1 MNRGRTASRLLLRRL
16 VAGSCVR
23 RAHSWTEAHRVFA
36 KLGDNA
42 YRILGVESTS
52 SAAEIKQ
59 HYYKL
64 CRELHPDTSANT
76 KPSGLEDEE
85 WRQMGPDA
93 RRRAVHERFVMVTGA
108 YEVLSDPE
116 LRRKY
121 NVHIQAE
128 RRARDPWAS
137 ERPSMYEHWQRSQS
151 QNSGDS
157 RLLWGVFGFIG
168 ILTLVSVVQ
177 RAWQYEDMQ
186 WIREMEHL
194 KAAHAL
200 ETARERARERMRE
213 VPPGLMGEY
222 EVRRLGRAPADVEF
236 ASLWP
241 HGSGLGLVALLSDN
255 QLCGLRSRQQVADDP
270 AVARSRDAARRALA
284 CDRVVGKYLVDQPST
299 LETQK

>member
-1 MNRGRTASRLLLRRL
+1 M
-16 VAGSCVR
+16 
-23 RAHSWTEAHRVFA
+23 FA
-36 KLGDNA
+36 KLGGNA

-52 SAAEIKQ
+52 TATEIKQ
-59 HYYKL
+59 RYYKL

-85 WRQMGPDA
+85 WRQMGSDA
-93 RRRAVHERFVMVTGA
+93 RRRAKHERFVMVAGA

-137 ERPSMYEHWQRSQS
+137 ERPSMYEHWQRSQP
-151 QNSGDS
+151 QDSGDS
-157 RLLWGVFGFIG
+157 RMLWGVFGFIG
-168 ILTLVSVVQ
+168 ILTLVGVVQ
-177 RAWQYEDMQ
+177 RMWRYEDMR
-186 WIREMEHL
+186 WIREMENL
-194 KAAHAL
+194 KAARAL

-213 VPPGLMGEY
+213 VPPGFLGEY
-222 EVRRLGRAPADVEF
+222 EARRLGKAPADVEF
-236 ASLWP
+236 TSLWP

-270 AVARSRDAARRALA
+270 AVARSRGAARRALA
-284 CDRVVGKYLVDQPST
+284 NDRIVGKYLLDQPST
-299 LETQK
+299 LETQE